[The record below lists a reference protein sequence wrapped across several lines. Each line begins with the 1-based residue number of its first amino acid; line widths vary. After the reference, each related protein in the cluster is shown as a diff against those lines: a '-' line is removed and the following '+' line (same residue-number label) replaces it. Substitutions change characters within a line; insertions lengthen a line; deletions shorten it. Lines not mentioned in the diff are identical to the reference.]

1 VNFKSKS
8 NQICISPAAIIVF
21 EAYVYKKENRHHYTN
36 ISHTRHRFLPQFF
49 GGVLLLEWVARIGM
63 AIPVY
68 TWGPSEHILRL
79 HDDLV

>member
-1 VNFKSKS
+1 MCIRKKTGTIT
-8 NQICISPAAIIVF
+8 QIYRIRDIG
-21 EAYVYKKENRHHYTN
+21 
-36 ISHTRHRFLPQFF
+36 LPQFF
-49 GGVLLLEWVARIGM
+49 LGGVLLLEWAARIGM